1 MNTLNIYIDID
12 ILLMA
17 SKILDTLIL
26 NPLHMLEVLSQANNC
41 IPNSVRSLFWKL
53 IKKDAKP
60 LTI

>member
-1 MNTLNIYIDID
+1 
-12 ILLMA
+12 MA

-41 IPNSVRSLFWKL
+41 IPNGVKSLFWKL